1 MIDANLIHYSTL
13 VQDSPS
19 IKNQDGTMGPK
30 NYEGKGTN
38 QWITVEN
45 AIRVSKNTVPAKLLL
60 ETITA
65 KKLLTLCKTNYGSP
79 PW

>member
-38 QWITVEN
+38 QWITVEM
-45 AIRVSKNTVPAKLLL
+45 RFVYL
-60 ETITA
+60 
-65 KKLLTLCKTNYGSP
+65 KTPCLPNYY
-79 PW
+79 